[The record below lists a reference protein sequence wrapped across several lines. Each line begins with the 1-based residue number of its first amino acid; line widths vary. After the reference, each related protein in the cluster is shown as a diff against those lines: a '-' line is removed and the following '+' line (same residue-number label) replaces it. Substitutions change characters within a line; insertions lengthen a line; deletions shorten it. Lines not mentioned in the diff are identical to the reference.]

1 MNEQAPTIT
10 LVMSTIIAFAYWFWI
25 ELCYS
30 QNGYYPYPI
39 FAMLSTQQRIG
50 LFALSGLIM
59 WVVGGVLRVV
69 YAKVNGYESVEEL
82 DKAKRSKAMGE
93 TGKME

>member
-1 MNEQAPTIT
+1 LDQANT
-10 LVMSTIIAFAYWFWI
+10 SQ

-39 FAMLSTQQRIG
+39 FEMLTTNQRIG
-50 LFALSGLIM
+50 LFVVSGVIM
-59 WVVGGVLRVV
+59 WAVGALLRVV

-82 DKAKRSKAMGE
+82 DKSKRSKGMGE
-93 TGKME
+93 TGKWE